1 MTARK
6 TPYAP
11 AKLNSKSAN
20 GGQAR
25 KIDASTYTVT
35 GLSRDAARRH
45 TGQCG
50 ETHRNP
56 PITGHVVGH
65 ILCPARDPPSRAQ
78 PNGYRKYTTCEYSY
92 SAHRVRVTQR
102 QIVQKIKVYFENCR
116 VETQGIRAR
125 THRGERHCV
134 VKDRSSLGVIGL
146 ECSLGYILESKNS
159 RKVVFSSSG

>member
-1 MTARK
+1 MVSNFSKKCAASAPHCGIRGTPRHKHIRIHLTGPGRAARK

-11 AKLNSKSAN
+11 VKLNSKSAN

-35 GLSRDAARRH
+35 GLSRDAARCH

-92 SAHRVRVTQR
+92 SAHRVRITQAASP
-102 QIVQKIKVYFENCR
+102 EN
-116 VETQGIRAR
+116 QGIFR
-125 THRGERHCV
+125 E
-134 VKDRSSLGVIGL
+134 L
-146 ECSLGYILESKNS
+146 
-159 RKVVFSSSG
+159 